1 MWGRD
6 PDLEDS
12 LHGAQNP
19 LEGDREQDPGEQR
32 LRVLTSH
39 LNSLGTLKVHKEMR
53 LITLHN
59 NGIAPRGP
67 WGFHQGHADVC
78 HHEEQPCI
86 YTSETVPGQLVS
98 RRVCGQMAQSDF
110 SGSQGPF

>member
-12 LHGAQNP
+12 LEGPRAHWRETASRAQESKAGS
-19 LEGDREQDPGEQR
+19 EGTGFPSEQPWNIEGSQR
-32 LRVLTSH
+32 NET
-39 LNSLGTLKVHKEMR
+39 
-53 LITLHN
+53 ITLHN
-59 NGIAPRGP
+59 NGIALCGP

-110 SGSQGPF
+110 SGS